1 MEKRKKVEEH
11 YKENSGRALNAG
23 MWYIVGNMLLKGIVF
38 LTLPIFTRLLP
49 TSDYGLYN
57 TYVAYETIVTGVIGL
72 GLYGSVKRAKI
83 DFREKF
89 DEYISSITFMGL
101 FVLLG
106 MLLVINCIYPV
117 FQHVLPFER
126 WVVIILLF
134 HGYGSFVIQIYN
146 AKLNMEFKY
155 KSFILIAFL
164 NTVSNI
170 LISVY
175 LILNVFQYNRYIGR
189 VLGYAIP
196 PIVIG
201 LVLTIVMAIRGK
213 KVIDGRYWKYGAL
226 IGLPLVPH
234 VLSQTLL
241 SQFDRVM
248 IQSIVGDSEAGIY
261 SFIYTISTIL
271 FIVHQSLDSAWT
283 PWVYYRI
290 NSEEKADVKEKS
302 KLYILFFSIMTV
314 GFICVVP
321 EIIKLMSARDYW
333 VGMNLIVPTT
343 LSTFCIFLYTLPVNI
358 EYYNKKTAFI
368 SAGTVG
374 AAIVDVV
381 LNSFFIRLLGYE
393 AAAYTTLF
401 SYILLFVFH
410 LLIAQK
416 YEFNDCYDIK
426 WIGLCSLAVFI
437 IGLIIRLSEQN
448 IILRYSVVVIILA
461 YLLVNKHTLLS
472 AIKDIKN

>member
-1 MEKRKKVEEH
+1 
-11 YKENSGRALNAG
+11 
-23 MWYIVGNMLLKGIVF
+23 
-38 LTLPIFTRLLP
+38 
-49 TSDYGLYN
+49 
-57 TYVAYETIVTGVIGL
+57 
-72 GLYGSVKRAKI
+72 
-83 DFREKF
+83 
-89 DEYISSITFMGL
+89 
-101 FVLLG
+101 
-106 MLLVINCIYPV
+106 
-117 FQHVLPFER
+117 
-126 WVVIILLF
+126 
-134 HGYGSFVIQIYN
+134 
-146 AKLNMEFKY
+146 
-155 KSFILIAFL
+155 
-164 NTVSNI
+164 
-170 LISVY
+170 
-175 LILNVFQYNRYIGR
+175 
-189 VLGYAIP
+189 
-196 PIVIG
+196 
-201 LVLTIVMAIRGK
+201 
-213 KVIDGRYWKYGAL
+213 
-226 IGLPLVPH
+226 
-234 VLSQTLL
+234 
-241 SQFDRVM
+241 
-248 IQSIVGDSEAGIY
+248 
-261 SFIYTISTIL
+261 
-271 FIVHQSLDSAWT
+271 
-283 PWVYYRI
+283 
-290 NSEEKADVKEKS
+290 
-302 KLYILFFSIMTV
+302 MTV

-416 YEFNDCYDIK
+416 YEFK